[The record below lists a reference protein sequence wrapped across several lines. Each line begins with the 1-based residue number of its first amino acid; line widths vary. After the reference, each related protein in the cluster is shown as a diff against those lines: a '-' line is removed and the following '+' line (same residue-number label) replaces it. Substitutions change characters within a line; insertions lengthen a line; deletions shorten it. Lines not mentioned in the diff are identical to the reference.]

1 MNIKTFLAFFC
12 QNDGINIRN
21 SNISCFLVGEEVL
34 PEEDLNKIFKPLPPP
49 SRLNALVLAGQTLS
63 SAENVSQ
70 FCTQSLAKW
79 FVTEALQKAKVDD
92 NSSN

>member
-1 MNIKTFLAFFC
+1 MWNSYQFLLNWLFSF
-12 QNDGINIRN
+12 I
-21 SNISCFLVGEEVL
+21 VGEEAL
-34 PEEDLNKIFKPLPPP
+34 PDEDLNKIFKPVPPP
-49 SRLNALVLAGQTLS
+49 NRLNALVLAGQTLS

-79 FVTEALQKAKVDD
+79 FVTEALQKAKVED

>member
-1 MNIKTFLAFFC
+1 MVNTLFL
-12 QNDGINIRN
+12 
-21 SNISCFLVGEEVL
+21 GEEAL
-34 PEEDLNKIFKPLPPP
+34 PDEDLNKIFKPVPPP

-79 FVTEALQKAKVDD
+79 FVTEALQKAKVED
-92 NSSN
+92 NASN

>member
-1 MNIKTFLAFFC
+1 MP
-12 QNDGINIRN
+12 D
-21 SNISCFLVGEEVL
+21 
-34 PEEDLNKIFKPLPPP
+34 EDLHKIFKPIPPP

-63 SAENVSQ
+63 SADNVSQ

-92 NSSN
+92 NHKGRSKKNISLGIIPKYGRGALDSYFFVKVW